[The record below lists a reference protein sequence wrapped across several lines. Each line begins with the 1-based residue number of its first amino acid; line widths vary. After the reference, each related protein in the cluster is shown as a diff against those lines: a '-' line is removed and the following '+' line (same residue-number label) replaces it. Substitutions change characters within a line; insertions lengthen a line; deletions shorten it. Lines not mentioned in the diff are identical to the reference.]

1 MRLMVMTCLLV
12 VLAMAAAAPGPLAR
26 MAAAEPDSEIK
37 KMVLDVLNQQEARL
51 ADQRYRALFDA
62 VGSDA
67 LGQLKADPHD
77 SIALQ
82 AAWEE
87 VQLSLPEKDQPQ
99 PTRVQP
105 GKLERFLGFLEG
117 RGRVQIPRWWE
128 IALGEAKSRGRDHR
142 VTCSSNALAFQRGK
156 RIITGLRIRTEEGIS
171 LSKENGTITLRVG
184 KQSLVVPKELIIEDR
199 VLADNLTV
207 LISGQHWYV
216 ALYDTVGYK
225 YPLVCL
231 ENKTGKMLWQ
241 AVVWG
246 TWWWEYSGLHSQRVS
261 LSKQDDRVVVF
272 GASSTGAHVEAFK
285 ASDGTNL
292 FRVSTTLG
300 TSLGPK

>member
-12 VLAMAAAAPGPLAR
+12 VLSIAAVAPGPLAR

-37 KMVLDVLNQQEARL
+37 KMVLDVLYQEEARL
-51 ADQRYRALFDA
+51 ADQRYRVLFDA
-62 VGSDA
+62 VSIDA
-67 LGQLKADPHD
+67 LRQLKADPHD

-87 VQLSLPEKDQPQ
+87 VQLSLPEKDQQQ
-99 PTRVQP
+99 PTPVQP
-105 GKLERFLGFLEG
+105 AKLERFLGFLEG
-117 RGRVQIPRWWE
+117 RGRVEIPHWWE
-128 IALGEAKSRGRDHR
+128 NALREVRSRGRDHK
-142 VTCSSNALAFQRGK
+142 VFCLSHVLAFQRGK
-156 RIITGLRIRTEEGIS
+156 STGLRITTEEGVS
-171 LSKENGTITLRVG
+171 LSKENGTIKLRVG
-184 KQSLVVPKELIIEDR
+184 KESLVMPRELIIEDR
-199 VLADNLTV
+199 VLDRYDDLSV

-216 ALYDTVGYK
+216 AMYDTVGCK

-246 TWWWEYSGLHSQRVS
+246 TWWWESSGLHSQRVT
-261 LSKQDDRVVVF
+261 LSKQDERVVVF
-272 GASSTGAHVEAFK
+272 GASNTGAHVEAFR